1 MSTTLEQPTTSAAA
15 PLPRQPWPGW
25 VPAFRATGWTLLL
38 LWAIATVA
46 AQFVGYTEGSAE
58 DLRNGLRSGD
68 VTRVVVDLEP
78 WPDGP
83 ELSYREGVRNDV
95 VVQWR
100 DGWRL
105 HRTTLTEYPTEERAE
120 RARVRAAR
128 QHAANPHSRGPASI
142 VTGPVGDWLESY
154 DAEVVVG
161 DLPRASYSVGSLML
175 PTGLFTTLL
184 GIAVATF
191 LLVAANARPWRASS
205 WGWAWLVLIVAPL
218 GVPAYL
224 LFGGPTGLFRPA
236 EPHRPKLTGGWSFL
250 LVLFVLAPVTAGLM
264 GGRDA
269 F

>member
-1 MSTTLEQPTTSAAA
+1 
-15 PLPRQPWPGW
+15 

-46 AQFVGYTEGSAE
+46 AQFVGHTEGSAE
-58 DLRNGLRSGD
+58 DLRSGLRTGD
-68 VTRVVVDLEP
+68 VTRVVVDLER
-78 WPDGP
+78 WPGEP
-83 ELSYREGVRNDV
+83 ELSYREGARNHV
-95 VVQWR
+95 TVQWR

-120 RARVRAAR
+120 RARARAER
-128 QHAANPHSRGPASI
+128 QRSANPHSAGPDSI
-142 VTGPVGDWLESY
+142 VGGPVVDWLESY
-154 DAEVVVG
+154 DAEVVVS
-161 DLPRASYSVGSLML
+161 DLPRASYSTGQLML
-175 PTGLFTTLL
+175 PTGLFMTLL

-191 LLVAANARPWRASS
+191 LLVAVNARPWRASS
-205 WGWAWLVLIVAPL
+205 WGWAWMVLVAAPL

-236 EPHRPKLTGGWSFL
+236 EPHRPKVTGGWSFL

-269 F
+269 P